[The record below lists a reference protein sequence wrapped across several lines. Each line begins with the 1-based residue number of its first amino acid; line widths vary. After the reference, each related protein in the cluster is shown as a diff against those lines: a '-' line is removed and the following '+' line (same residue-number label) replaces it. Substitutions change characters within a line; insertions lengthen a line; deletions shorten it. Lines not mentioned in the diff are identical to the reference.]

1 MSILFSGSAGSSI
14 KSSSSPNGEDSRP
27 TSSRP
32 ASGQSFI
39 RHSIDRSFGQ
49 SILKRANNQSVKSV
63 RTHDLVDRDEDA
75 ETTYSR
81 QSIRLL
87 ESPRLILSRDHL
99 IFPAFLRTVVQKYNG
114 TLILLLRAS
123 PRLSTNQ
130 NTEWVV
136 NDANLCFHWLQYMH
150 WKVGKKPDVP

>member
-1 MSILFSGSAGSSI
+1 MLDCFLISFFFIFLSILFSGSAGSSI

-63 RTHDLVDRDEDA
+63 RTQDLVDRDEDA

-87 ESPRLILSRDHL
+87 ESPRLILSRDYL
-99 IFPAFLRTVVQKYNG
+99 IFPTFLHTAVQKYNG
-114 TLILLLRAS
+114 TLIFLLRAS
-123 PRLSTNQ
+123 PKTVTKIQYYLS
-130 NTEWVV
+130 
-136 NDANLCFHWLQYMH
+136 
-150 WKVGKKPDVP
+150 

>member
-1 MSILFSGSAGSSI
+1 M
-14 KSSSSPNGEDSRP
+14 
-27 TSSRP
+27 
-32 ASGQSFI
+32 
-39 RHSIDRSFGQ
+39 
-49 SILKRANNQSVKSV
+49 

-99 IFPAFLRTVVQKYNG
+99 IFPAFLRTVVQKYNE

-123 PRLSTNQ
+123 PRLSTIQ

-136 NDANLCFHWLQYMH
+136 NDMPTCAFIGYSICT
-150 WKVGKKPDVP
+150 GKLERNQMFLDFELVLTRQMIHKSYNKKLK

>member
-1 MSILFSGSAGSSI
+1 MTYEQVSNFIFYIFLSILFSGSAGSSI

-49 SILKRANNQSVKSV
+49 SILKKANNQSVKSV
-63 RTHDLVDRDEDA
+63 RTQDLVDRDEDA

-87 ESPRLILSRDHL
+87 ESPRLILSQDHGRRKVHRHIL
-99 IFPAFLRTVVQKYNG
+99 VIWAAQPGPTFLPS
-114 TLILLLRAS
+114 IAS
-123 PRLSTNQ
+123 KSFDL
-130 NTEWVV
+130 
-136 NDANLCFHWLQYMH
+136 
-150 WKVGKKPDVP
+150 

>member
-1 MSILFSGSAGSSI
+1 MLDCFLISFFFIFLSILFSGSAGSSI

-49 SILKRANNQSVKSV
+49 SILKRATNQSVKSV
-63 RTHDLVDRDEDA
+63 RTQDLVDRDEDA

-87 ESPRLILSRDHL
+87 ESPRLILSRDHAFN
-99 IFPAFLRTVVQKYNG
+99 ISDFPTHHGAPAFR
-114 TLILLLRAS
+114 ILN
-123 PRLSTNQ
+123 NQ
-130 NTEWVV
+130 
-136 NDANLCFHWLQYMH
+136 
-150 WKVGKKPDVP
+150 

>member
-1 MSILFSGSAGSSI
+1 MSILISGSAGSSI

-63 RTHDLVDRDEDA
+63 RTQDLVDRDEDA

-87 ESPRLILSRDHL
+87 ESPRLILSRDYL
-99 IFPAFLRTVVQKYNG
+99 IFPTFLHTAVQKYNG
-114 TLILLLRAS
+114 TLIFLLRAS
-123 PRLSTNQ
+123 HRLSTNQ
-130 NTEWVV
+130 NTEWMMPIC
-136 NDANLCFHWLQYMH
+136 AFIA
-150 WKVGKKPDVP
+150 

>member
-1 MSILFSGSAGSSI
+1 MFLNFIFCQYVLFSGSAGSSI

-63 RTHDLVDRDEDA
+63 RTQDLVDRDEDA

-99 IFPAFLRTVVQKYNG
+99 DEVITFVCGAIDTKY
-114 TLILLLRAS
+114 
-123 PRLSTNQ
+123 
-130 NTEWVV
+130 
-136 NDANLCFHWLQYMH
+136 C
-150 WKVGKKPDVP
+150 